1 MKSKDQ
7 GTDLQC
13 AKENNG
19 SRLKSTTG
27 INYNPKIPYLETKA
41 GRRSDMK
48 HQNGCLHKTHCLHH
62 HDFNHVQGKKLLV

>member
-13 AKENNG
+13 AEENNC

-27 INYNPKIPYLETKA
+27 INYNPKVPYLETKA

-48 HQNGCLHKTHCLHH
+48 HQNGCLRKTHCLHPQ
-62 HDFNHVQGKKLLV
+62 DFKLVQGKKLLV